1 MKSRSYRGLLGRLFL
16 TVALAG
22 FSAASWAQADRSQ
35 ARSMVISR
43 YGIVAS
49 EHPLASQ
56 AGAAILAKGG
66 NAIEAAIA
74 ANAAMGVVAPM
85 MCGMG
90 GDLFAIVY
98 EAKTGK
104 IHGLN
109 ASGWAPTG
117 LTLERMTAQGLQT
130 MPLHTIDAVTVP
142 GAVAGWDA
150 LLHQFGRLSLA
161 ELLAPAIELARDG
174 FPVSEL
180 TAGAWKAGEEGLRRH
195 TNTAAVFLPRGRA
208 PEVGELFSNPAMAWA
223 YGQVAQY
230 GRQAFYEGAIAQR
243 LLEFSQRAGGTMT
256 AGDLA
261 QFQPEWI
268 TPISTTYRGWT
279 VYEIPPNGQGIAALM
294 MLNLMENFPLG
305 EYGRSSAATW
315 QVMIEAKKLAY
326 ADLRQYIADPR
337 FAHVPV
343 SGLLSKA
350 YARDR
355 ARLIDLGQAADLA
368 LPGSPPPMGNDT
380 TYLCAVDR
388 AGNMISL
395 IQSLY
400 YAFGSGLVAEGTGF
414 ALQNRGALFSLDP
427 RHPNVLAGRKRPLH
441 TIIPA
446 FMEKGQTRI
455 AFGIMGGWNQAQA
468 HAQFVA
474 NVADH
479 RLNLQAAL
487 EAPRFTKMS
496 FDGCDVQMESRIPES
511 IRAELAA
518 KGHQIRLGG
527 DFIQAVGGGQAVM
540 RDFEKGVNF
549 GASDPRKDGAAI
561 PEPITGAMPSSP

>member
-208 PEVGELFSNPAMAWA
+208 PEVGELFIEALREELQE
-223 YGQVAQY
+223 YGELLALLEKQQELIVQRAAADIASSVDLVNAQVELIKEVRSRRGDRQRALAEHLQLSAQATLTELTQQVAAKYQPLV
-230 GRQAFYEGAIAQR
+230 RALVEENNRLLRKVQHRTQQNHILLSHSLELLQR
-243 LLEFSQRAGGTMT
+243 LINSLMRET
-256 AGDLA
+256 AGAVYTMDKRVAKLPLA
-261 QFQPEWI
+261 
-268 TPISTTYRGWT
+268 G
-279 VYEIPPNGQGIAALM
+279 
-294 MLNLMENFPLG
+294 
-305 EYGRSSAATW
+305 
-315 QVMIEAKKLAY
+315 K
-326 ADLRQYIADPR
+326 
-337 FAHVPV
+337 
-343 SGLLSKA
+343 
-350 YARDR
+350 
-355 ARLIDLGQAADLA
+355 
-368 LPGSPPPMGNDT
+368 
-380 TYLCAVDR
+380 
-388 AGNMISL
+388 
-395 IQSLY
+395 SLY
-400 YAFGSGLVAEGTGF
+400 EAFG
-414 ALQNRGALFSLDP
+414 
-427 RHPNVLAGRKRPLH
+427 
-441 TIIPA
+441 
-446 FMEKGQTRI
+446 
-455 AFGIMGGWNQAQA
+455 
-468 HAQFVA
+468 
-474 NVADH
+474 
-479 RLNLQAAL
+479 
-487 EAPRFTKMS
+487 
-496 FDGCDVQMESRIPES
+496 
-511 IRAELAA
+511 
-518 KGHQIRLGG
+518 
-527 DFIQAVGGGQAVM
+527 
-540 RDFEKGVNF
+540 
-549 GASDPRKDGAAI
+549 
-561 PEPITGAMPSSP
+561 

>member
-1 MKSRSYRGLLGRLFL
+1 MKSCSYRGLLGRLFL

-117 LTLERMTAQGLQT
+117 LTLERMTAKGLQT

-150 LLHQFGRLSLA
+150 LLHQFGRLPLA

-243 LLEFSQRAGGTMT
+243 LLEFSQRAGGAMT

-268 TPISTTYRGWT
+268 TPISTSYRGWT

-305 EYGRSSAATW
+305 EFGRNSAATW

-337 FAHVPV
+337 FAQVPV

-355 ARLIDLGQAADLA
+355 ARLINLDQAADLV

-380 TYLCAVDR
+380 TYLCADKP
-388 AGNMISL
+388 L
-395 IQSLY
+395 
-400 YAFGSGLVAEGTGF
+400 FTG
-414 ALQNRGALFSLDP
+414 
-427 RHPNVLAGRKRPLH
+427 
-441 TIIPA
+441 
-446 FMEKGQTRI
+446 
-455 AFGIMGGWNQAQA
+455 
-468 HAQFVA
+468 
-474 NVADH
+474 
-479 RLNLQAAL
+479 
-487 EAPRFTKMS
+487 
-496 FDGCDVQMESRIPES
+496 
-511 IRAELAA
+511 
-518 KGHQIRLGG
+518 
-527 DFIQAVGGGQAVM
+527 
-540 RDFEKGVNF
+540 
-549 GASDPRKDGAAI
+549 
-561 PEPITGAMPSSP
+561 